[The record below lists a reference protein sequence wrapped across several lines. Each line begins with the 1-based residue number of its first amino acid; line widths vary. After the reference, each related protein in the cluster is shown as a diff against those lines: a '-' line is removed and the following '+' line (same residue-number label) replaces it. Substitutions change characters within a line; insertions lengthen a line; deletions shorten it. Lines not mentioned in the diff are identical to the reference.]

1 MQLADVRGQ
10 GDISAVF
17 FTPEDAMLVVDRAKR
32 VSQYELGSFN
42 RTNSFAP
49 AMTPV
54 EIAYHYAIVPIY
66 TVFPKPGE
74 LGNTIQYV
82 LKKEETTDIGGLQQG
97 NLQAKRVRL
106 RPWAPVRS
114 SLIFVIVVLGIACV
128 YIERQDF

>member
-10 GDISAVF
+10 GDISAVLLQPDN
-17 FTPEDAMLVVDRAKR
+17 TILVVDRAKR
-32 VSQYELGSFN
+32 VSQYALDSFD
-42 RTNSFAP
+42 RTKTFAP
-49 AMTPV
+49 ALTAM
-54 EIAYHYAIVPIY
+54 EIAYYYAIAPLY

-74 LGNTIQYV
+74 LDNTIQYV
-82 LKKEETTDIGGLQQG
+82 LKKEETTDLGMQQG

-114 SLIFVIVVLGIACV
+114 SLIFMVVMLLIACV